1 MAANKNNGKPML
13 LWKCAKCDS
22 KKSSYIKQRKAR
34 VLSFGDI
41 LPFKGIAIVIT
52 TS

>member
-1 MAANKNNGKPML
+1 MESQCFYENVQ
-13 LWKCAKCDS
+13 S
-22 KKSSYIKQRKAR
+22 VIVKKSSYIKQRKAR

-41 LPFKGIAIVIT
+41 LHFKGIAIVIT